1 MSTREEYFAFAET
14 HPNLFANPPGAG
26 FVILLH
32 ENEIRE
38 AEAIMSQWLKSQKL
52 PIEWAQVGIAYQD
65 QYRMILRDAVRFPN
79 GLAGTYVRIVRDGVP
94 GVIVFPVYQRQV
106 LLIRHFRHA
115 TRTWH
120 IEVPRGYGEE
130 GTSGE
135 ENARRELKEEIGAT
149 TSRLVALGQAYPDT
163 GALSEYNNFFYA
175 EVETYGDIEADEAIV
190 EILPT
195 PIAEFERMIREN
207 EIEDG
212 FTLTAYGLAKAKGL
226 L

>member
-79 GLAGTYVRIVRDGVP
+79 GLAGT
-94 GVIVFPVYQRQV
+94 
-106 LLIRHFRHA
+106 
-115 TRTWH
+115 
-120 IEVPRGYGEE
+120 
-130 GTSGE
+130 
-135 ENARRELKEEIGAT
+135 
-149 TSRLVALGQAYPDT
+149 
-163 GALSEYNNFFYA
+163 
-175 EVETYGDIEADEAIV
+175 
-190 EILPT
+190 
-195 PIAEFERMIREN
+195 
-207 EIEDG
+207 
-212 FTLTAYGLAKAKGL
+212 
-226 L
+226 

>member
-1 MSTREEYFAFAET
+1 MSTREEYLGFAKA

-26 FVILLH
+26 FVILLD
-32 ENEIRE
+32 EDEIRK
-38 AEAIMSQWLKSQKL
+38 AEAQMAQWLESKSMPAK
-52 PIEWAQVGIAYQD
+52 WAHVGIVYRD

-79 GLAGTYVRIVRDGVP
+79 GLLGTYVRIVRNGVP
-94 GVIVFPVYQRQV
+94 GVIVFPIYQGQI
-106 LLIRHFRHA
+106 LLIRHFRHS

-130 GTSGE
+130 GSSGE

-149 TSRLVALGQAYPDT
+149 ISRLVSLGQAYPDT
-163 GALSEYNNFFYA
+163 GAFSEYNTFFYA
-175 EVETYGDIEADEAIV
+175 EVETYGAIEADEAIV
-190 EILPT
+190 ELLPT
-195 PIAEFERMIREN
+195 PIPEFERMIREN

-212 FTLTAYGLAKAKGL
+212 FTITAYGLARARGL